1 MPLTATKLGRSAA
14 RIAALGVLAAIAA
27 LGTSRTSEAQT
38 LDRVRGAA
46 AIRLGYEANARP
58 FSFGDGGAPTGYA
71 VALCKMVADRVK
83 ADLGLPDLAASGF
96 RCRGTTASGR
106 CGTARW
112 TCSAAPRRSP

>member
-1 MPLTATKLGRSAA
+1 MPVTATKPGRSAA
-14 RIAALGVLAAIAA
+14 RIAALGALAVVAA
-27 LGTSRTSEAQT
+27 LGGSRAPEAQT

-46 AIRLGYEANARP
+46 AIRLGYEANSRP

-83 ADLGLPDLAASGF
+83 ADLALPDFAASWVPVQGDDRF
-96 RCRGTTASGR
+96 RG

-112 TCSAAPRRSP
+112 TCSAVPRRSP